1 MLDIYPNRKA
11 CNTYI
16 LFNDSK
22 KGILVDPGL
31 NNENRLIEHIK
42 KLDVEI
48 VAILITHAHYD
59 HIGAL
64 KDVLNLFPNAIT
76 FISEDEVELLGNSK
90 LNLSRFRDD
99 GFTDILEYIPS
110 KLVALSDNEE
120 FVVEGYKIKMIK
132 TPFHTQGSACF
143 YIESENILF
152 SGDTLFYSA
161 IGRIDLPTGS
171 PRTIESS
178 LKKLLKLPMETKVY
192 PGHAISTTLERE
204 AKYNPYLRNI

>member
-76 FISEDEVELLGNSK
+76 FINEDEVELLGNSK

-132 TPFHTQGSACF
+132 F
-143 YIESENILF
+143 
-152 SGDTLFYSA
+152 
-161 IGRIDLPTGS
+161 
-171 PRTIESS
+171 
-178 LKKLLKLPMETKVY
+178 
-192 PGHAISTTLERE
+192 
-204 AKYNPYLRNI
+204 

>member
-1 MLDIYPNRKA
+1 MLNTYSNRKA

-31 NNENRLIEHIK
+31 NNENRLIEHIQ

-59 HIGAL
+59 HITAL
-64 KDVLNLFPNAIT
+64 KDVLNLFPNAVTYIN
-76 FISEDEVELLGNSK
+76 EDEVELLGNSK
-90 LNLSRFRDD
+90 LNLSKFRDD
-99 GFTDILEYIPS
+99 GFSDVLEFVPS

-120 FVVEGYKIKMIK
+120 FVVENYKIRMIK

-143 YIESENILF
+143 YVESENILF

-171 PRTIESS
+171 ARTIESS
-178 LKKLLKLPMETKVY
+178 LKKLLALPMDTKVY
-192 PGHAISTTLERE
+192 PGHSIATTLERE